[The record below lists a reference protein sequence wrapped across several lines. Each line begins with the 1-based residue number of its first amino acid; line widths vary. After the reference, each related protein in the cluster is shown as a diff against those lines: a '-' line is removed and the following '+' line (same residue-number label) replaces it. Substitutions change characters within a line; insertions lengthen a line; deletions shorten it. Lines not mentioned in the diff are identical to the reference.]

1 MRSFV
6 DRISWEGLC
15 EMILSRELNVKKE
28 AIAQKSGEREIQA
41 KTQHVQRS

>member
-1 MRSFV
+1 M

-15 EMILSRELNVKKE
+15 EMILSREPNVKKE
-28 AIAQKSGEREIQA
+28 AVTQKSGEREIQP